1 MYVIKDVETGN
12 FLSSFSFQLIDEKEN
27 IWLYTTYTGLIGTKF
42 YNTKENAQKA
52 LDDIEKY
59 NIESGINRELCI
71 AQVTP
76 DGLPIGKRECKYI
89 KNIREIINKPID
101 LAI

>member
-71 AQVTP
+71 ARVTP

-89 KNIREIINKPID
+89 KNIREIMNKPID
-101 LAI
+101 FAV